1 MSSGD
6 TCKPNW
12 RCEPEK
18 TEKRKAVLARC
29 ERMLSTNVVFQEKG
43 CENMERVAAVT
54 RARAVRMML
63 ERSGMTP
70 NGTEREPC
78 SRRRANRCNTS
89 TSATQ
94 IYMHAY

>member
-12 RCEPEK
+12 RREPEK

-29 ERMLSTNVVFQEKG
+29 ERMLNKSVLFQEKG
-43 CENMERVAAVT
+43 CGNMERVAAVT
-54 RARAVRMML
+54 RARAVRIML

-78 SRRRANRCNTS
+78 LRRRASRCNTS

-94 IYMHAY
+94 IYIHGH